1 MTTPTTPD
9 FVQIQVVIIGAGIAG
24 LTAAIALR
32 RVGHKVIMLE
42 QDSDVNTHYA
52 GGCRLAPNI
61 ALVYKRWGLYAPL
74 REIGII
80 LEHAEFPGFHTGT
93 VAAGGDWVEDMK
105 DASGANHWSLRYEDF
120 RKVLADT
127 AKASGVVIRL
137 NSLAVSITV
146 KPEKAAVKLAS
157 GELIVGDLVVAAD
170 GRDEVE
176 GKRPVSRPMMLGDQ
190 DHAKFKRLMMYNALI
205 PGSAMRS
212 DPALA
217 RFLPKGVEQGSVI
230 LWHGDSYGAIGF
242 PTRMDEFCIHVYC
255 PAAEPA
261 HDSILMAG
269 PADLLRAM
277 EAGKAEPQLKKL
289 AAAAHTVVGIPV
301 RDRPSLEDWVHPD
314 GPMIVIGEAAHPL
327 TTGALTA
334 LNLAAGDGMLLG
346 RLFKN
351 LHRKEQIG
359 SFLSA
364 LVENRQKRI
373 TDVRNAERLNPA
385 TLSLPAGVDQAR
397 YLKTTV
403 QHMGDEGIQA
413 FGEEVCPA
421 RLLGFVLLSVP
432 QAIRNTFSYDPEDEA
447 DTWWVE
453 WGLLQERAAK
463 ITPITPLNLSSDVH
477 ARTHSIS

>member
-1 MTTPTTPD
+1 MLRT
-9 FVQIQVVIIGAGIAG
+9 A
-24 LTAAIALR
+24 LT
-32 RVGHKVIMLE
+32 
-42 QDSDVNTHYA
+42 
-52 GGCRLAPNI
+52 RLA
-61 ALVYKRWGLYAPL
+61 V
-74 REIGII
+74 
-80 LEHAEFPGFHTGT
+80 HTGT

-217 RFLPKGVEQGSVI
+217 RFLPKGVGVPKAVPHVAAFSSVLYQVEQGSVI

-277 EAGKAEPQLKKL
+277 EAGKAEPQSL

-413 FGEEVCPA
+413 FGEE
-421 RLLGFVLLSVP
+421 
-432 QAIRNTFSYDPEDEA
+432 AIRNTFSYDPEDEA
-447 DTWWVE
+447 DTC
-453 WGLLQERAAK
+453 
-463 ITPITPLNLSSDVH
+463 SDVH